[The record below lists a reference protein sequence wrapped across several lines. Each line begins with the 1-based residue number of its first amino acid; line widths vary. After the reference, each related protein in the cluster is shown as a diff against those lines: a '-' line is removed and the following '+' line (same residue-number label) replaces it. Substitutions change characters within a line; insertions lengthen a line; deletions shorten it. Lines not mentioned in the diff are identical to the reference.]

1 MGRRDD
7 ILVPSRFLL
16 TTGHFIAVILAVFSQ
31 SSNVGA
37 EATSANSA
45 SIASSLQAAIA
56 LSLISIAIQLI
67 GLIGGFTL
75 LHARLN
81 VFHSLLNFFGG
92 VLTAWFIADVWA
104 ATSYWPI
111 SIFFAIIPGIIELAV
126 IFLFRR

>member
-7 ILVPSRFLL
+7 ILVPSRFIL

-111 SIFFAIIPGIIELAV
+111 SIFFAIIPGIIELAA